1 MAQTTINFAFM
12 GFAGLNLS
20 KNLNFALNFWE
31 NLSVKAKFRANS
43 SAKLGAKVKLL
54 KQRKIQ

>member
-1 MAQTTINFAFM
+1 M
-12 GFAGLNLS
+12 GLNLS

-31 NLSVKAKFRANS
+31 NSSVKAKFRANS
-43 SAKLGAKVKLL
+43 SAKLVAKVKLL

>member
-1 MAQTTINFAFM
+1 M
-12 GFAGLNLS
+12 GFSGLNLS

-31 NLSVKAKFRANS
+31 NSSVKAKFRTNS